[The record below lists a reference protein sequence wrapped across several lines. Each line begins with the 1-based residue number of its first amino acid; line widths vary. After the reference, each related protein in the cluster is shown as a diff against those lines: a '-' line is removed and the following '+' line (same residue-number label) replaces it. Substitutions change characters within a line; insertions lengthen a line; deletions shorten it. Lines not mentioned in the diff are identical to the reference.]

1 MSTSHIEWSNT
12 QLAYRS
18 RKLIWI
24 IAGLF
29 ICALL
34 WASWATLEEVV
45 VGEGTVVPS
54 QSVQSIQSL
63 EGGIVENILVR
74 QGDSVKAGQTLAI
87 LDDTRFRASYQETG
101 KQFDSLTAQRLRLEA
116 ELASVKVDISQP
128 NWESQVQIEPRSFV
142 GNDSSSPA
150 LFNAQANYLERLSQL
165 SSELEESKLRIEQ
178 QAQAVSDTQNAI
190 RTLQSSL
197 SIVKKERDLLKA
209 VVESGAVAEV
219 ELLKLNRDVIRIEGD
234 LSSAIVTAQKQL
246 AAYSEA
252 IADHRGI
259 ALDFRTKAQGQLNE
273 ISATLA
279 QLNESRQAIADQLRR
294 TEVVAPLDGTVKEV
308 FVRTIGGVVRPG
320 EPIMELVPEN
330 SALIIEAK
338 IAPKDIAFISV
349 GLEAMVKFS
358 SYDFVIYG
366 GQKGTVTY
374 VSADA
379 LQTEDGVAYYRAHI
393 ELSEPEEN
401 GRTFSVIPGMQAA
414 VDILTGEKTVLQYW
428 LKPILRA
435 KENSMRER

>member
-1 MSTSHIEWSNT
+1 M
-12 QLAYRS
+12 
-18 RKLIWI
+18 
-24 IAGLF
+24 
-29 ICALL
+29 
-34 WASWATLEEVV
+34 
-45 VGEGTVVPS
+45 
-54 QSVQSIQSL
+54 
-63 EGGIVENILVR
+63 
-74 QGDSVKAGQTLAI
+74 
-87 LDDTRFRASYQETG
+87 
-101 KQFDSLTAQRLRLEA
+101 
-116 ELASVKVDISQP
+116 
-128 NWESQVQIEPRSFV
+128 
-142 GNDSSSPA
+142 
-150 LFNAQANYLERLSQL
+150 
-165 SSELEESKLRIEQ
+165 
-178 QAQAVSDTQNAI
+178 SDTQNAI

-234 LSSAIVTAQKQL
+234 LSSAIVTAQKQQ

-294 TEVVAPLDGTVKEV
+294 TEVAAPLDGTVKEV

>member
-1 MSTSHIEWSNT
+1 MEQYSV
-12 QLAYRS
+12 AYRS

-128 NWESQVQIEPRSFV
+128 SWESQVQIEPRSIV
-142 GNDSSSPA
+142 NNDSSSPA

-234 LSSAIVTAQKQL
+234 LSSAIVTAQKQQ

-393 ELSEPEEN
+393 KLSEPEEN

>member
-128 NWESQVQIEPRSFV
+128 NWESQVQIEPRSIV
-142 GNDSSSPA
+142 SNDSSSPA

-234 LSSAIVTAQKQL
+234 LSSAIVTAQKQQ
-246 AAYSEA
+246 AAYSEV

-435 KENSMRER
+435 KESSMRER